1 MITELTGASD
11 RPLDGSW
18 MPSTDTTNLTETS
31 VSLSAKFLATESLDE
46 AAVTLSLGDTDDIDA
61 LRMLEDFSDADF
73 LLELRLAP
81 VNFLGNGTSVDLD
94 LHDVGLVLAEVELA
108 DLGGADNTDG

>member
-1 MITELTGASD
+1 VITELTGASD
-11 RPLDGSW
+11 RPLDGGRV
-18 MPSTDTTNLTETS
+18 PSTDTTNLTETS

-46 AAVTLSLGDTDDIDA
+46 TTVTLSLGDTDDIDA
-61 LRMLEDFSDADF
+61 LRMLKDFSDADF

-94 LHDVGLVLAEVELA
+94 LHDVCLVLAEVELA
-108 DLGGADNTDG
+108 DLGGADDTDG